1 MVPSIWMRAGRI
13 PLLPNSPG
21 VFVLD
26 ENSFGVISFILSHSP
41 MIVNNSVI
49 AFIFNVK
56 KTFSVPVCVCVAH
69 VYVCV
74 CGSTNDA
81 RDPCEAFENKR
92 VVL

>member
-1 MVPSIWMRAGRI
+1 MFFARRI
-13 PLLPNSPG
+13 LL
-21 VFVLD
+21 
-26 ENSFGVISFILSHSP
+26 
-41 MIVNNSVI
+41 
-49 AFIFNVK
+49 FIFNVK